1 MVSLHPD
8 PLLLLHHFLGLYLVT
23 QVRNRQDAQEA
34 VDAVRYAPV
43 GRRGSY
49 GSSRATGFGA
59 VDWEEHVRTS
69 NEEILLTLL
78 VEDLEGLEN
87 LEEIASVEGV
97 DIVNVGPHDMA
108 MALGVTD
115 PNDPRLR
122 KTVEQAAERLRKV
135 GKARFGFS
143 IGHHW
148 CPVTVAEARGMGVVY
163 SNAGP
168 PVGALLLNS
177 YRKHVDSLRQD
188 GA

>member
-1 MVSLHPD
+1 MLSGTLPLAVAD
-8 PLLLLHHFLGLYLVT
+8 PTARLVPPALARWT
-23 QVRNRQDAQEA
+23 GRNTF
-34 VDAVRYAPV
+34 APPM
-43 GRRGSY
+43 R
-49 GSSRATGFGA
+49 
-59 VDWEEHVRTS
+59 
-69 NEEILLTLL
+69 ILLTLL